1 MVVDYKN
8 SFINYISGIELSVIL
23 APVYHSNSRICFSN
37 TDLSFYAPVDDLQ
50 KNHVSVWQLER
61 STMPDGSAIG
71 DRDFGFIPDW
81 EPALLTELEHV
92 GDVTDLVV
100 SDCVLIALGLA
111 IS

>member
-1 MVVDYKN
+1 M
-8 SFINYISGIELSVIL
+8 L
-23 APVYHSNSRICFSN
+23 SN
-37 TDLSFYAPVDDLQ
+37 TDLSFHAPVGDRQ

-61 STMPDGSAIG
+61 STLPDGSAIG

-100 SDCVLIALGLA
+100 SDCVLLTELEHVGDVTDLVVSASLVD
-111 IS
+111 